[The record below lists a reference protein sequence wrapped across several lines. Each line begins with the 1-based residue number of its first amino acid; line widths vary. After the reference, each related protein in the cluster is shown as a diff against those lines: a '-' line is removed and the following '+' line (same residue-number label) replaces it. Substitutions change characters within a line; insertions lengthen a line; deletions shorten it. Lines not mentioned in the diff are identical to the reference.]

1 MRRKVSEKKIA
12 RIAGLILLLVVINL
26 LALFVHYRLDLTEEK
41 RYSLTHTTKE
51 LLRQLEEPVSIT
63 VFLKGDYPSEFK
75 KLSNA
80 TDDFLRTLK
89 NANSSKVRYR
99 FIDPNDEIANGK
111 TWTDSL
117 SSLGATPIN
126 VNVQKKSGEE
136 NKFVY
141 PYALLNY
148 NDTVSLIHLFESS
161 KRNISASESNNA
173 ESMMEYQFAKTIDK
187 LLHPQKPSVAYAIG
201 NDEPQDARTFS
212 LWYSIDP
219 ESVPRENV
227 NPQYFDLNARSNY
240 KLGLFN
246 IETQP
251 SIPNE
256 IDVLILVKPAKA
268 FSDME
273 KLKLDQYIMRGG
285 KVIWFIDNLHAE
297 QDSLNFKPQ
306 LIAYERNLGLQDL
319 LFHYGVRINPDLIM
333 DLQCDFMPFVVGG
346 SNSDPQYE
354 FLHWNYYPLFESH
367 GTHQINKNLG
377 LVASRFVNSVDTVEA
392 NGIKKTFLLQSSS
405 NSRTI
410 STPALISPNENRN
423 VPEDALFKQHNI
435 PAAVLLEGKF
445 TSFFKNRLAK
455 TKKDSLQQYGGYKEE
470 SAIENKMIVVSDGD
484 IVLNDVSTKEG
495 PIPMGKNLF
504 TLKTQYEYPFA
515 NRDFLL
521 NCLEYLTNNSG
532 IVETRNKVIVLRLLN
547 TRKVEEQRT
556 TWQLI
561 NIALPVLII
570 ILFGII
576 YQQIRRRKYAS

>member
-89 NANSSKVRYR
+89 DANSSKVRYR